1 MGKKVLIVEDEFRIR
16 EVVSDYF
23 IQDGWEVHEAENGSD
38 ALSWFDSLYPDLVIL
53 DIMMPRIDGFEVCR
67 QIRSRSGVPI
77 ILLTAKSGD
86 HDKILGFELG
96 ADDYVTKPFSPKV
109 LIARANSLMKRV
121 TENYKPQGHMLT
133 FGSAVLN
140 TLARRLEVGETEV
153 ELTPKEYEL
162 LLLLITNKN
171 IVVPRDTIINRVW
184 GVEFDGDT
192 RVVDTHIKKLRAKL
206 GFESRF
212 IRTVIGTGYKF
223 EQEDEQ

>member
-162 LLLLITNKN
+162 LLLLMTNKN

-223 EQEDEQ
+223 EQEHEQ